1 MSEFNIEDLD
11 SVISEAKSSLVQML
25 ALQLQKELK
34 NVAGLEGK
42 NSLLQS
48 KLDLISGLMD
58 ATKPAIEIVEQGVSE
73 LQSQNAD
80 MAVQLANAESKCREL
95 AAELSAV
102 DKIHN
107 EAVFITDDHYEQCP
121 PEVQKI
127 IRSLAVLQIPAYDA
141 FLAEVRASELDSLAG
156 VAETML
162 VKFSNQ
168 SCSSDMHEVV
178 GWKMVLQQA
187 TNRAAHIRKGSE
199 L

>member
-1 MSEFNIEDLD
+1 MQTINNRMTETQIADLF
-11 SVISEAKSSLVQML
+11 SLAV
-25 ALQLQKELK
+25 QLQVKAEESEDRDTAILAYSIQNACSNLTESRREFWAADATINNLELK
-34 NVAGLEGK
+34 
-42 NSLLQS
+42 
-48 KLDLISGLMD
+48 I
-58 ATKPAIEIVEQGVSE
+58 T
-73 LQSQNAD
+73 D

-127 IRSLAVLQIPAYDA
+127 IRSLAVLQIPACDA

-168 SCSSDMHEVV
+168 QCSSDMHEVV
-178 GWKMVLQQA
+178 GWKVVLQQA
-187 TNRAAHIRKGSE
+187 TNRAAQLRKGAA